1 MLYLLSFLFC
11 FGLAAGETVELEPE
25 EKTDADKLR
34 DIVELMKD
42 VEYKLWQERA
52 DTTVQIDGKK
62 VEDDLE
68 KLIREVEARGDK
80 PGNKNGK
87 KALDDSHGWHVMVPE
102 TEEGCVR
109 AFDPDARDRWSKLVA
124 RKRDEMVQV
133 WASEMPLRWKSRISA
148 YFLSLAKAEAVDEKK
163 PTLDEQLKK
172 ARRDKK

>member
-1 MLYLLSFLFC
+1 MWCLLSFLFC

-42 VEYKLWQERA
+42 VEYKLWEERA

-62 VEDDLE
+62 VEDELE
-68 KLIREVEARGDK
+68 KLIREVEGRGDGD
-80 PGNKNGK
+80 GNKNGK
-87 KALDDSHGWHVMVPE
+87 KPMHDSHGWHVVVPE
-102 TEEGCVR
+102 IERENKAGG
-109 AFDPDARDRWSKLVA
+109 ADSRDGWSKLVA
-124 RKRDEMVQV
+124 RKREEMVQV
-133 WASEMPLRWKSRISA
+133 WASELPLRWKSRISA
-148 YFLSLAKAEAVDEKK
+148 YFLSLAKAEAVEEKH